1 MSLTSYRA
9 APPRGNPLC
18 QRLRRRFGE
27 LIRAEGKKIAG
38 SLPARRLCSNGATAW
53 EGLACLPSR
62 ARIARLV
69 RAWVGSIFT
78 RKAGVRPDLP
88 VGEGLAGAA
97 RDIPHEARGGLE
109 DRAPPDASAVHEY
122 RKDIRKSVI
131 SGKQKSRNHGFRL
144 RCSDRHP
151 GS

>member
-1 MSLTSYRA
+1 MR
-9 APPRGNPLC
+9 P
-18 QRLRRRFGE
+18 E
-27 LIRAEGKKIAG
+27 
-38 SLPARRLCSNGATAW
+38 RRLCSNGATAW
-53 EGLACLPSR
+53 EGLGCLPSR
-62 ARIARLV
+62 ARIARLTGTGG
-69 RAWVGSIFT
+69 GSIFM
-78 RKAGVRPDLP
+78 RKVGVRPDLP

-97 RDIPHEARGGLE
+97 RDILHEARDALE
-109 DRAPPDASAVHEY
+109 DRARPQAAAVHEY